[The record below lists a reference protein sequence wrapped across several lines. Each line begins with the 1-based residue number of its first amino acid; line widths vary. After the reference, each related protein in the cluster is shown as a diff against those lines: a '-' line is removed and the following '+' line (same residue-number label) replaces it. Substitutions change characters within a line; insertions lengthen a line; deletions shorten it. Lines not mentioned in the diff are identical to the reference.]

1 MSKERARRR
10 AQREQE
16 AALRAAARAAEQERR
31 ERRAARKKSIT
42 RRLPSWGTGRQT
54 GILARRRRS
63 QTTFVAC
70 LLLAL
75 NLLLWFLQD
84 DWGVRFGAL
93 VVSILAAPV
102 IYTLMFRR
110 H

>member
-16 AALRAAARAAEQERR
+16 AAMRAAAHATEQERR
-31 ERRAARKKSIT
+31 ERRAARKRALA
-42 RRLPSWGTGRQT
+42 RRLPKWGTGRQT
-54 GILARRRRS
+54 GILAQRRRA
-63 QTTFVAC
+63 QTTFVVC
-70 LLLAL
+70 LLVAL
-75 NLLLWFLQD
+75 NLLLWFIRD
-84 DWGVRFGAL
+84 EWGIRFGAL

>member
-10 AQREQE
+10 AQREKE
-16 AALRAAARAAEQERR
+16 AAVRAAARAAEQERR
-31 ERRAARKKSIT
+31 ERRAARKKALT
-42 RRLPSWGTGRQT
+42 RHLPKWGTGRQT

-63 QTTFVAC
+63 QTAFLIS
-70 LLLAL
+70 LLVVL
-75 NLLLWFLQD
+75 NVLLWF
-84 DWGVRFGAL
+84 VRDEWSIRLGAV

-102 IYTLMFRR
+102 LHTLMFRR

>member
-16 AALRAAARAAEQERR
+16 AAMRAAARAAEQERR
-31 ERRAARKKSIT
+31 ERRAARKKAIT
-42 RRLPSWGTGRQT
+42 RRLPKWGTGRQT

-63 QTTFVAC
+63 QKAFLFS
-70 LLLAL
+70 LLFAL
-75 NLLLWFLQD
+75 NLLLWTVRD
-84 DWGVRFGAL
+84 EWGIRFGAL